1 MSEQPNSPE
10 TRRGRRSANQQV
22 TPKIP
27 ASEKPAGVLSN
38 RDRRLIVVTLGATIA
53 AGIFHNSGGNPI
65 ISFVVTAFAL
75 AVMASLVGRSVEALG
90 DRLGPGPTGLLQSF
104 LGNIPELFVVLFSLK
119 AGLYTVAQA
128 TIVGSILANVL
139 LILGTA
145 FVVGGIRNG
154 RQYFSAVASRQ
165 LAVLLTLSVFAL
177 AIPSLT
183 AALHT
188 PAANHER
195 GITIGVSILLLL
207 LFMSSLPDTLR
218 KDNPDNV
225 VSGSDAALAAKSE
238 AHVHGEWPLGL
249 AIGMLALTAIGA
261 AFVSDWFVAALSP
274 AITALHISEAFAGL
288 IIVAIAG
295 NAVENVVGIKLAARG
310 QSDYALQI
318 ILQSPVQVAMTI
330 APIVALA
337 APLVGAG
344 AFTLVLSPLLLA
356 VLFMAT
362 LTTTIIVVDGDYTWF
377 EGVALITLYLAIA
390 LAFWW
395 G

>member
-1 MSEQPNSPE
+1 MSEPTNLPE
-10 TRRGRRSANQQV
+10 NRRGRRSSSPV
-22 TPKIP
+22 ITPTAPLTQK
-27 ASEKPAGVLSN
+27 AGNVLSR
-38 RDRRLIVVTLGATIA
+38 RDRRLIVITVGSTIA
-53 AGIFHNSGGNPI
+53 AGIFHSSGGNQI

-104 LGNIPELFVVLFSLK
+104 LGNVPELFVVLFSLK
-119 AGLYTVAQA
+119 AGLYTVARA

-139 LILGTA
+139 LILGAA
-145 FVVGGIRNG
+145 FIVGGLKNG
-154 RQYFSAVASRQ
+154 RQYFNQVASRQ
-165 LAVLLTLSVFAL
+165 LAVLLALSVFAL
-177 AIPSLT
+177 AIPTLT
-183 AALHT
+183 SALDT
-188 PAANHER
+188 PAATHER

-207 LFMSSLPDTLR
+207 LFASSLPDTLR

-225 VSGSDAALAAKSE
+225 VSGSDAALAAKSD
-238 AHVHGEWPLGL
+238 AHIHGDWPLGL
-249 AIGMLALTAIGA
+249 AIGMLALTGVGA
-261 AFVSDWFVAALSP
+261 AFVSEWFVSALSP

-310 QSDYALQI
+310 QADYALQI

-344 AFTLVLSPLLLA
+344 TFTLVLSPLLLA

-362 LTTTIIVVDGDYTWF
+362 LTTIIIVVDGDYTWF
-377 EGVALITLYLAIA
+377 EGVALIALYLAIA

>member
-1 MSEQPNSPE
+1 MSDEPTGNES
-10 TRRGRRSANQQV
+10 RRGRRSANQSV
-22 TPKIP
+22 TPVLAK
-27 ASEKPAGVLSN
+27 SEQPMGVLSH
-38 RDRRLIVVTLGATIA
+38 RDRRLIVITIASTIA
-53 AGIFHNSGGNPI
+53 AGILHSSGGNQI
-65 ISFVVTAFAL
+65 LSFVVAAIAL
-75 AVMASLVGRSVEALG
+75 AMMASLVGRSVEALG

-104 LGNIPELFVVLFSLK
+104 LGNVPELFVVLFSLK

-139 LILGTA
+139 LILGAA
-145 FVVGGIRNG
+145 FFVGGLKNG
-154 RQYFSAVASRQ
+154 RQFFSQTASRQ
-165 LAVLLTLSVFAL
+165 LAILLMLSVFAL
-177 AIPSLT
+177 AIPTLT
-183 AALHT
+183 HALDT

-195 GITIGVSILLLL
+195 GITIGVSILLLI
-207 LFMSSLPDTLR
+207 LFASSLPDTLR

-238 AHVHGEWPLGL
+238 AHVHGQWPLGL
-249 AIGMLALTAIGA
+249 AIGMLALTGIGA
-261 AFVSDWFVAALSP
+261 AFVSEWFVSALSP
-274 AITALHISEAFAGL
+274 AITALNISEAFAGL

-295 NAVENVVGIKLAARG
+295 NAVENVVGIRLAAKG
-310 QSDYALQI
+310 QADYALQV
-318 ILQSPVQVAMTI
+318 ILQSPVQVAMTV

-377 EGVALITLYLAIA
+377 EGIALLVLYFAIA

>member
-1 MSEQPNSPE
+1 MTEQPNPPE
-10 TRRGRRSANQQV
+10 TRRGRRSANVVV
-22 TPKIP
+22 TPPP
-27 ASEKPAGVLSN
+27 AVLAKAEVLSR
-38 RDRRLIVVTLGATIA
+38 RDRRLIVITLGSTIA
-53 AGIFHNSGGNPI
+53 AGIFHSSGGNQI
-65 ISFVVTAFAL
+65 LSFVVTAIAL

-104 LGNIPELFVVLFSLK
+104 LGNVPELFVVLFSLK

-128 TIVGSILANVL
+128 TIVGSILANLL
-139 LILGTA
+139 LILGSA
-145 FVVGGIRNG
+145 FIVGGLKNG
-154 RQYFSAVASRQ
+154 RQYFNQIASRQ
-165 LAVLLTLSVFAL
+165 LAVLLTISVFAL
-177 AIPSLT
+177 AIPTLT
-183 AALHT
+183 FALHT
-188 PAANHER
+188 PAATHER

-207 LFMSSLPDTLR
+207 LFASSLPDTLR
-218 KDNPDNV
+218 QDNPDNV

-238 AHVHGEWPLGL
+238 AHVHGQWPLGL
-249 AIGMLALTAIGA
+249 AIGMLALTAVGA
-261 AFVSDWFVAALSP
+261 AFVSEWFVAALSP

-310 QSDYALQI
+310 QADYALQI

-362 LTTTIIVVDGDYTWF
+362 LTITIIVVDGDYTWF
-377 EGVALITLYLAIA
+377 EGVALIALYLAIA

>member
-1 MSEQPNSPE
+1 
-10 TRRGRRSANQQV
+10 
-22 TPKIP
+22 
-27 ASEKPAGVLSN
+27 
-38 RDRRLIVVTLGATIA
+38 VTLGATIA
-53 AGIFHNSGGNPI
+53 AGIFHSSGGNPI

-261 AFVSDWFVAALSP
+261 AFVSDWFVSALSP
-274 AITALHISEAFAGL
+274 AMTALHISEAYAGL

-344 AFTLVLSPLLLA
+344 AFTLVLSPLLIA

-362 LTTTIIVVDGDYTWF
+362 LTTTILVVDGDYTWF

>member
-1 MSEQPNSPE
+1 MSEQPKPPE
-10 TRRGRRSANQQV
+10 TRRGRRSANQV
-22 TPKIP
+22 VIP
-27 ASEKPAGVLSN
+27 APRQAEKPSGVLSR
-38 RDRRLIVVTLGATIA
+38 RDLRLIVVTVGATIA
-53 AGIFHNSGGNPI
+53 AGIFHSSGGNQI

-104 LGNIPELFVVLFSLK
+104 LGNVPELFVVLFSLK

-139 LILGTA
+139 LILGAA
-145 FVVGGIRNG
+145 FIVGGLKNG
-154 RQYFSAVASRQ
+154 RQYFSQIASRQ
-165 LAVLLTLSVFAL
+165 LAILLTLSVFAL
-177 AIPSLT
+177 AIPTLT
-183 AALHT
+183 FALHT
-188 PAANHER
+188 PAATHER

-225 VSGSDAALAAKSE
+225 VSGSDAALAAKSA

-249 AIGMLALTAIGA
+249 AIGMLALTGVGA
-261 AFVSDWFVAALSP
+261 AFVAEWFVSALSP

-310 QSDYALQI
+310 QADYALQI

-344 AFTLVLSPLLLA
+344 TFTLVLSPMLLA

-377 EGVALITLYLAIA
+377 EGVALIVLYLAIA

>member
-1 MSEQPNSPE
+1 MSEPTNLPE
-10 TRRGRRSANQQV
+10 NRRGRRSSSPV
-22 TPKIP
+22 ITPTAPLTQK
-27 ASEKPAGVLSN
+27 AGNVLSR
-38 RDRRLIVVTLGATIA
+38 RDRRLIVITVGSTIA
-53 AGIFHNSGGNPI
+53 AGIFHSSGGNQI

-104 LGNIPELFVVLFSLK
+104 LGNVPELFVVLFSLK
-119 AGLYTVAQA
+119 AGLYTVAKA

-139 LILGTA
+139 LILGAA
-145 FVVGGIRNG
+145 FIVGGLKNG
-154 RQYFSAVASRQ
+154 RQYFNQVASRQ
-165 LAVLLTLSVFAL
+165 LAVLLALSVFAL
-177 AIPSLT
+177 AIPTLT
-183 AALHT
+183 FALDT
-188 PAANHER
+188 PAATHER

-207 LFMSSLPDTLR
+207 LFASSLPDTLR

-225 VSGSDAALAAKSE
+225 VSGSDAALAAKSD
-238 AHVHGEWPLGL
+238 AHIHGDWPLGL
-249 AIGMLALTAIGA
+249 AIGMLALTGVGA
-261 AFVSDWFVAALSP
+261 AFVSEWFVSALSP

-310 QSDYALQI
+310 QADYALQI

-344 AFTLVLSPLLLA
+344 TFTLVLSPLLLA

-362 LTTTIIVVDGDYTWF
+362 LTTIIIVVDGDYTWF
-377 EGVALITLYLAIA
+377 EGVALIALYLAIA

>member
-1 MSEQPNSPE
+1 MSEPTNLPE
-10 TRRGRRSANQQV
+10 NRRGRRSSSPV
-22 TPKIP
+22 ITPTVPLTQK
-27 ASEKPAGVLSN
+27 AGNVLSR
-38 RDRRLIVVTLGATIA
+38 RDRRLIVITVGSTIA
-53 AGIFHNSGGNPI
+53 AGIFHSSGGNQI

-104 LGNIPELFVVLFSLK
+104 LGNVPELFVVLFSLK
-119 AGLYTVAQA
+119 AGLYTVARA

-139 LILGTA
+139 LILGAA
-145 FVVGGIRNG
+145 FIVGGLKNG
-154 RQYFSAVASRQ
+154 RQYFNQVASRQ
-165 LAVLLTLSVFAL
+165 LAVLLALSVFAL
-177 AIPSLT
+177 AIPTLT
-183 AALHT
+183 FALDT
-188 PAANHER
+188 PAATHER

-207 LFMSSLPDTLR
+207 LFASSLPDTLR

-225 VSGSDAALAAKSE
+225 VSGSDAALAAKSD
-238 AHVHGEWPLGL
+238 AHIHGDWPLGL
-249 AIGMLALTAIGA
+249 AIGMLALTGVGA
-261 AFVSDWFVAALSP
+261 AFVSEWFVSALSP

-310 QSDYALQI
+310 QADYALQI

-344 AFTLVLSPLLLA
+344 TFTLVLSPLLLA

-362 LTTTIIVVDGDYTWF
+362 LTTIIIVVDGDYTWF
-377 EGVALITLYLAIA
+377 EGVALIALYLAIA

>member
-1 MSEQPNSPE
+1 MSEPTNLPE
-10 TRRGRRSANQQV
+10 NRRGRRSSSPV
-22 TPKIP
+22 ITPTAPLTQK
-27 ASEKPAGVLSN
+27 AGNVLSR
-38 RDRRLIVVTLGATIA
+38 RDRRLIVITVGSTIA
-53 AGIFHNSGGNPI
+53 AGIFHSSGGNQI

-104 LGNIPELFVVLFSLK
+104 LGNVPELFVVLFSLK
-119 AGLYTVAQA
+119 AGLYTVARA

-139 LILGTA
+139 LILGAA
-145 FVVGGIRNG
+145 FIVGGLKNG
-154 RQYFSAVASRQ
+154 RQYFNQVASRQ
-165 LAVLLTLSVFAL
+165 LAVLLALSVFAL
-177 AIPSLT
+177 AIPTLT
-183 AALHT
+183 FALDT
-188 PAANHER
+188 PAATHER

-207 LFMSSLPDTLR
+207 LFASSLPDTLR

-225 VSGSDAALAAKSE
+225 VSGSDAALAAKSD
-238 AHVHGEWPLGL
+238 AHIHGDWPLGL
-249 AIGMLALTAIGA
+249 AIGMLALTGVGA
-261 AFVSDWFVAALSP
+261 AFVSEWFVSALSP

-310 QSDYALQI
+310 QADYALQI

-344 AFTLVLSPLLLA
+344 TFTLVLSPLLLA

-362 LTTTIIVVDGDYTWF
+362 LTTIIIVVDGDYTWF
-377 EGVALITLYLAIA
+377 EGVALIALYLAIA

>member
-1 MSEQPNSPE
+1 MSDQPNAPE
-10 TRRGRRSANQQV
+10 NRRGRRSANPVV
-22 TPKIP
+22 TPVISK
-27 ASEKPAGVLSN
+27 SEKPSGVLSR
-38 RDRRLIVVTLGATIA
+38 RDRRLIVITIGATIA
-53 AGIFHNSGGNPI
+53 AGIFHSSGGNQI
-65 ISFVVTAFAL
+65 LSFVVTAFAL

-104 LGNIPELFVVLFSLK
+104 LGNVPELFVVLFSLK

-139 LILGTA
+139 LILGAA
-145 FVVGGIRNG
+145 FIVGGLKNG
-154 RQYFSAVASRQ
+154 RQYFSQIASRQ

-177 AIPSLT
+177 AIPTLT
-183 AALHT
+183 FALHT
-188 PAANHER
+188 PAATHER
-195 GITIGVSILLLL
+195 GVTIGVSILLLL

-238 AHVHGEWPLGL
+238 AHVHGDWPLGL
-249 AIGMLALTAIGA
+249 AIGMLALTGVGA
-261 AFVSDWFVAALSP
+261 AFVSEWFVAALSP
-274 AITALHISEAFAGL
+274 AITAMHISEAFAGL

-337 APLVGAG
+337 APLVGA
-344 AFTLVLSPLLLA
+344 ASFTLVLSPLLLA

-377 EGVALITLYLAIA
+377 EGVALIALYLAIA

>member
-1 MSEQPNSPE
+1 MSEQPNPPE
-10 TRRGRRSANQQV
+10 TRRGRRSANPQV
-22 TPKIP
+22 PTKP
-27 ASEKPAGVLSN
+27 EKSTNPMGVLSH
-38 RDRRLIVVTLGATIA
+38 RDRRLIVITIGATIA
-53 AGIFHNSGGNPI
+53 AGIFHSSGGNQV
-65 ISFVVTAFAL
+65 ISFIVTALAL
-75 AVMASLVGRSVEALG
+75 AVTASLVGRSVEALG

-104 LGNIPELFVVLFSLK
+104 LGNVPELFVVLFSLK

-139 LILGTA
+139 LILGAA
-145 FVVGGIRNG
+145 FIVGGLKNG
-154 RQYFSAVASRQ
+154 RQYFSQIASRQ
-165 LAVLLTLSVFAL
+165 LAVLLMLSVFAL
-177 AIPSLT
+177 AIPTLT
-183 AALHT
+183 FALHT

-238 AHVHGEWPLGL
+238 ANVHGEWPIGL
-249 AIGMLALTAIGA
+249 AIGMLALTGVGA

-274 AITALHISEAFAGL
+274 AITTLHISEAFAGL

-310 QSDYALQI
+310 QADYALQI

-337 APLVGAG
+337 APLVGAS

-362 LTTTIIVVDGDYTWF
+362 LTTTVIVVDGDYTWF
-377 EGVALITLYLAIA
+377 EGVALIVLYLAIA

>member
-1 MSEQPNSPE
+1 MSEQPNPPK
-10 TRRGRRSANQQV
+10 TRRGRRSANPQV
-22 TPKIP
+22 ST
-27 ASEKPAGVLSN
+27 KPAKSTNPMGVLSH
-38 RDRRLIVVTLGATIA
+38 RDRRLIVITIGATIA
-53 AGIFHNSGGNPI
+53 AGIFHSSGGNQV
-65 ISFVVTAFAL
+65 ISFIVTALAL
-75 AVMASLVGRSVEALG
+75 AVTASLVGRSVEALG

-104 LGNIPELFVVLFSLK
+104 LGNVPELFVVLFSLK

-139 LILGTA
+139 LILGAA
-145 FVVGGIRNG
+145 FIVGGLKNG
-154 RQYFSAVASRQ
+154 RQYFSQIASRQ
-165 LAVLLTLSVFAL
+165 LAVLLMLSVFAL
-177 AIPSLT
+177 AIPTLT
-183 AALHT
+183 FALHT
-188 PAANHER
+188 AAANHER

-238 AHVHGEWPLGL
+238 ANVHGEWPIGL
-249 AIGMLALTAIGA
+249 AIGMLALTGVGA

-274 AITALHISEAFAGL
+274 AITTLHISEAFAGL

-310 QSDYALQI
+310 QADYALQI

-337 APLVGAG
+337 APLVGAS

-362 LTTTIIVVDGDYTWF
+362 LTTTVIVVDGDYTWF
-377 EGVALITLYLAIA
+377 EGVALIVLYLAIA

>member
-1 MSEQPNSPE
+1 MSEQPNPPE
-10 TRRGRRSANQQV
+10 ARRGRRSANPQV
-22 TPKIP
+22 PNNP
-27 ASEKPAGVLSN
+27 AKSTNPMGVLSH
-38 RDRRLIVVTLGATIA
+38 RDRRLIVITIGATIA
-53 AGIFHNSGGNPI
+53 AGIFHSSGGNQV
-65 ISFVVTAFAL
+65 ISFIVTAIAL
-75 AVMASLVGRSVEALG
+75 AVTASLVGRSVEALG

-104 LGNIPELFVVLFSLK
+104 LGNVPELFVVLFSLK

-139 LILGTA
+139 LILGAA
-145 FVVGGIRNG
+145 FIVGGLKNG
-154 RQYFSAVASRQ
+154 RQYFSQIASRQ
-165 LAVLLTLSVFAL
+165 LAVLLMLSVFAL
-177 AIPSLT
+177 AIPTLT
-183 AALHT
+183 FALHT

-238 AHVHGEWPLGL
+238 ANVHGEWPIGL
-249 AIGMLALTAIGA
+249 AIGMLALTGVGA

-274 AITALHISEAFAGL
+274 AITTLHISEAFAGL

-310 QSDYALQI
+310 QADYALQI

-337 APLVGAG
+337 APLVGAS

-362 LTTTIIVVDGDYTWF
+362 LTTTVIVVDGDYTWF
-377 EGVALITLYLAIA
+377 EGVALIVLYLAIA